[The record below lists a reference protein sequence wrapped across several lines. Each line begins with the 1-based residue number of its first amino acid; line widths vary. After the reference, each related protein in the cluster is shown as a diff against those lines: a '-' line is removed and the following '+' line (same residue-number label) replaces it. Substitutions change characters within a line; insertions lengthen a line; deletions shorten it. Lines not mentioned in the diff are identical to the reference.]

1 MLLKS
6 ENNPEMGYFQKSP
19 ILVQNYGYQM
29 GYFRF
34 CRGYPI
40 NRTSLVFFTQKY
52 ADQRENH
59 GFVAFCGIFAKKSAT
74 KESSKIKG
82 FRTRVA
88 FLIFGKKICHMDK
101 PSKYAGLRGFVAFVA
116 LFNIVIYSVI
126 PVHKN
131 YDKNI
136 TEKYNLFFC
145 IFIFV

>member
-1 MLLKS
+1 MVL
-6 ENNPEMGYFQKSP
+6 FA
-19 ILVQNYGYQM
+19 
-29 GYFRF
+29 
-34 CRGYPI
+34 
-40 NRTSLVFFTQKY
+40 QKY
-52 ADQRENH
+52 ADQRKNH
-59 GFVAFCGIFAKKSAT
+59 GFVAFCGVFVKKSAT

-88 FLIFGKKICHMDK
+88 FLIFGKKIRHMDK

-116 LFNIVIYSVI
+116 LFNIVIYRII